1 MNKLETY
8 IKSCFNERKWFFISS
23 LDARQ
28 AVGESFEADLNE
40 LKERQMIR
48 IREGING
55 KLIQIINPEKWNF
68 NNKNK

>member
-1 MNKLETY
+1 MNNLETY

-28 AVGESFEADLNE
+28 AVGKSFESDLNE

-48 IREGING
+48 IR
-55 KLIQIINPEKWNF
+55 
-68 NNKNK
+68 